1 VQWKDKIAQKRVMMD
16 KTLVIGANGQ
26 IGRQLIGM
34 MALAKMP
41 VRAMIRDA
49 SQALNL
55 EKLGAETIVADLE
68 QPLPDEAFAG
78 CNKVVF
84 TAGSGGKTGAD
95 KTILIDLWAAV
106 KAVDMAKKHKITQ
119 FVMVSSRD
127 AGDPE
132 HGTEAIKHYNICK
145 HFADKHLLESGVP
158 YTILRPGRLTN
169 DAATG
174 LITTQRPE
182 NKDMQIITRAD
193 VAACVLQCLDHSEAI
208 NQIDEIYNG
217 TMPIAEA
224 FIKAVTG
231 RLG

>member
-1 VQWKDKIAQKRVMMD
+1 MEDDMD

-26 IGRQLIGM
+26 IGKQLIGM

-41 VRAMIRDA
+41 ALAMIRSA
-49 SQALNL
+49 EQALDM
-55 EKLGAETIVADLE
+55 EKLGAETVIADLE
-68 QPLPDEAFAG
+68 QPLPDAAFAD
-78 CNKVVF
+78 CDKVVF

-106 KAVDMAKKHKITQ
+106 KAVDMAKKHNIKQ
-119 FVMVSSRD
+119 FVMVSARD

-169 DAATG
+169 EAATG
-174 LITTQRPE
+174 LITTQRPANQDE
-182 NKDMQIITRAD
+182 QIITRAD

-208 NQIDEIYNG
+208 NQVDELYNG
-217 TMPIAEA
+217 SMPIAEA
-224 FIKAVTG
+224 FIKAIKG